1 MLELEDVTKVYST
14 GAIEVRALDGV
25 SLNVDE
31 GEMVA
36 IMGHSGSGKST
47 MMNILGCLDAPT
59 SGRYRLDGVDVA
71 GLNDNQL
78 AAIRNR
84 KIGFVFQSFNLL
96 PRTSAQR
103 NVELPLVY
111 ARRGQPGRPREGGAG
126 AASGSGRGPGHMPNE
141 LSGGQ
146 QQRVA
151 IARALV
157 TNPAMILADEPTG
170 ALDSVSTDDVM
181 KLLVELNEAGR
192 TIVMITHEDDVA
204 SFATRV
210 VRLRRR
216 ADRQRRPAPAR
227 GAAVNLGEALRIAL
241 RALRANRLRSVLTTT
256 GHHHRRV
263 GGDRAGRAGQRHP
276 GRVHR
281 AVLLADHADHR
292 RHRAEGDRSAQPLT
306 DADVDALADRAA
318 GPGRRDRHPAGHGQ
332 CPAAAA
338 GPGRLPHGDHRHDR
352 ELRRRH
358 RPRPGRRLVLRR
370 AAGAVEGQGR
380 GARHRGRSP
389 SCSRATPATRSA
401 SASGSAARRSG

>member
-1 MLELEDVTKVYST
+1 MLDLEDVTKVYRT

-25 SLNVDE
+25 SLHVDE

-59 SGRYRLDGVDVA
+59 SGRYRLDGVDVSD
-71 GLNDNQL
+71 LNDNQL

-96 PRTSAQR
+96 PRTTAQR

-111 ARRGQPGRPREGGAG
+111 AGANNR
-126 AASGSGRGPGHMPNE
+126 AARAKAALERVGLGTRAGHMPNE

-192 TIVMITHEDDVA
+192 TVVLITHEDDVA
-204 SFATRV
+204 SYATRV
-210 VRLRRR
+210 VRL
-216 ADRQRRPAPAR
+216 DD
-227 GAAVNLGEALRIAL
+227 GRIT
-241 RALRANRLRSVLTTT
+241 SDTP
-256 GHHHRRV
+256 HRRGV
-263 GGDRAGRAGQRHP
+263 
-276 GRVHR
+276 
-281 AVLLADHADHR
+281 
-292 RHRAEGDRSAQPLT
+292 
-306 DADVDALADRAA
+306 
-318 GPGRRDRHPAGHGQ
+318 
-332 CPAAAA
+332 
-338 GPGRLPHGDHRHDR
+338 RL
-352 ELRRRH
+352 
-358 RPRPGRRLVLRR
+358 
-370 AAGAVEGQGR
+370 
-380 GARHRGRSP
+380 
-389 SCSRATPATRSA
+389 
-401 SASGSAARRSG
+401 

>member
-1 MLELEDVTKVYST
+1 MLELADVTKVYST

-111 ARRGQPGRPREGGAG
+111 ASQGNR
-126 AASGSGRGPGHMPNE
+126 AARAKAALERVGLGTRAGHMPNE

-192 TIVMITHEDDVA
+192 TVVLITHEDDVA
-204 SFATRV
+204 SYATRV
-210 VRLRRR
+210 VRL
-216 ADRQRRPAPAR
+216 DD
-227 GAAVNLGEALRIAL
+227 GRIT
-241 RALRANRLRSVLTTT
+241 SDTP
-256 GHHHRRV
+256 HRRGV
-263 GGDRAGRAGQRHP
+263 
-276 GRVHR
+276 
-281 AVLLADHADHR
+281 
-292 RHRAEGDRSAQPLT
+292 
-306 DADVDALADRAA
+306 
-318 GPGRRDRHPAGHGQ
+318 
-332 CPAAAA
+332 
-338 GPGRLPHGDHRHDR
+338 RL
-352 ELRRRH
+352 
-358 RPRPGRRLVLRR
+358 
-370 AAGAVEGQGR
+370 
-380 GARHRGRSP
+380 
-389 SCSRATPATRSA
+389 
-401 SASGSAARRSG
+401 